1 MLKNFENGYV
11 VAQGSNVAKM
21 EKNDCVVRALANAC
35 DVTYDAAHAVVKEVF
50 GRKQG
55 RGVQMF
61 NFIMKQ
67 VKSIKFDHIGQ
78 LSLFDSND
86 VVVRNVQHLGDAPK
100 FGGELINKKYKHKKV
115 AYTVKAFAQRF
126 NKGNYI
132 VAVKG
137 HALAI
142 KNGVVVDNG
151 NYQHDGYRRVVESA
165 FKIS

>member
-1 MLKNFENGYV
+1 MLKNFENGYT

-21 EKNDCVVRALANAC
+21 EKNDCVVRAIANAC

-50 GRKQG
+50 DRKQG

-67 VKSIKFDHIGQ
+67 IKAIKFDHVGQ

-86 VVVRNVQHLGDAPK
+86 EVIRNVKHIGDAPK
-100 FGGELINKKYKHKKV
+100 LGGELINRKYKHKKV

-137 HALAI
+137 HALQL
-142 KNGVVVDNG
+142 KMGWW
-151 NYQHDGYRRVVESA
+151 
-165 FKIS
+165 